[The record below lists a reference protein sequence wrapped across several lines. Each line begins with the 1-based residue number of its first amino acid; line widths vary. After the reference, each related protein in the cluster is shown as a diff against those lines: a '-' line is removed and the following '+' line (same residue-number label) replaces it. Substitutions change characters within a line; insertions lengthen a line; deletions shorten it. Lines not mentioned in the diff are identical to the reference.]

1 MIRAILV
8 DDERESLDALRF
20 DLEEYCPQVEILAM
34 CSDPHLAVEE
44 IKRHN
49 PDLIFLD
56 IEMPGMNGFDLLDQ
70 LNSYEFDVIF
80 VTAYDEFAIR
90 AIKVSAMDYLLKP
103 IDEDEL
109 MEAVHKVEEKQ
120 NRYLSKEHVEI
131 LLTNIRDED
140 GRFAKLAIPSTEG
153 LDFILIDDILYCKAD
168 GNYTVIHTAKE
179 KFLITK
185 TLKQIEHLLQN
196 AQFFRT
202 HQSYL
207 VNLKHI
213 RKYMRGSG
221 GEIIL
226 SDGSNVQVA
235 RARKEALMKRIYHH

>member
-1 MIRAILV
+1 MIRAILI
-8 DDERESLDALRF
+8 DDEQESLEALRF

-34 CSDPHLAVEE
+34 CSDPFEAVEQ
-44 IKRHN
+44 IKRCN

-56 IEMPGMNGFDLLDQ
+56 IEMPGLNGFDLLDR
-70 LNSYEFDVIF
+70 LNQYEFDVIF

-109 MEAVHKVEEKQ
+109 MDAVHKVEEKQ

-131 LLTNIRDED
+131 LLTNIREED
-140 GRFAKLAIPSTEG
+140 GRFAKLAIPSNEG
-153 LDFILIDDILYCKAD
+153 LDFILIDNILYCEAD
-168 GNYTVIHTAKE
+168 GNYTIVHTAKE
-179 KFLITK
+179 RFVITK

-196 AQFFRT
+196 GQFFRT

-207 VNLKHI
+207 VNLNHI

-226 SDGSNVQVA
+226 SNGSNVQVA
-235 RARKEALMKRIYHH
+235 RARKEALMKRIYNQ

>member
-8 DDERESLDALRF
+8 DDEQESLEVLQLDIK
-20 DLEEYCPQVEILAM
+20 EYCPQIEIVGM
-34 CSDPHLAVEE
+34 YSDPHVAIDQ
-44 IKRHN
+44 IKRQN
-49 PDLIFLD
+49 PDLVFLD
-56 IEMPGMNGFDLLDQ
+56 IEMPGLNGFDLLDR
-70 LNSYEFDVIF
+70 LNTYEFDVIF
-80 VTAYDEFAIR
+80 VTAYDEFAIK

-140 GRFAKLAIPSTEG
+140 GRFAKLAIPSNEG
-153 LDFILIDDILYCKAD
+153 LDFILIDDILYCQAD

-179 KFLITK
+179 KFVITK
-185 TLKQIEHLLQN
+185 TLKQIESLLHN
-196 AQFFRT
+196 GQFFRT

-207 VNLKHI
+207 VNLNHI
-213 RKYMRGSG
+213 RKYMRGAG

-226 SDGSNVQVA
+226 SNGSNVQVA